1 MTEEELARGLAALGY
16 RVEDEEMRQLAEQV
30 GPGGPGTGGV
40 RKSAFVASQLD
51 WPALQSDF
59 RCAPPAPGTTPSGP
73 GPIHPC
79 VTRHSLFAADDMPG
93 CMDIGAWSG
102 VVCGLPH
109 ADM

>member
-30 GPGGPGTGGV
+30 GPGGAGTGGV

-59 RCAPPAPGTTPSGP
+59 RCAPL
-73 GPIHPC
+73 C
-79 VTRHSLFAADDMPG
+79 VTGWAA
-93 CMDIGAWSG
+93 CVSARRVSHLH
-102 VVCGLPH
+102 VCASPLGH
-109 ADM
+109 